1 MGIHMQTLRII
12 DCLRFS
18 SVFCSVTR
26 DDAVR
31 NQICYQY
38 VESYS
43 ILILPS
49 QPFRSISNTLNL
61 HRTLNGGSYLQFT
74 KGNGDKQFL
83 NFFIQYTN
91 ILVIYPPLLPVP
103 PSLSPTYL
111 ISSQLPV
118 FKKLQGFYNLCQ
130 IAHVCEVI
138 HCRLWGSIPSASLF
152 PKKSD
157 SLPSSQ

>member
-49 QPFRSISNTLNL
+49 
-61 HRTLNGGSYLQFT
+61 
-74 KGNGDKQFL
+74 
-83 NFFIQYTN
+83 
-91 ILVIYPPLLPVP
+91 
-103 PSLSPTYL
+103 
-111 ISSQLPV
+111 
-118 FKKLQGFYNLCQ
+118 
-130 IAHVCEVI
+130 
-138 HCRLWGSIPSASLF
+138 
-152 PKKSD
+152 
-157 SLPSSQ
+157 